1 MPRREMRPPHPP
13 QRSAGGWGMMR
24 RLTPLL
30 VLLAALALFFALGL
44 EHRLGFDALRAQH
57 QALAAWVN
65 LHPWSAPLI
74 YMAIYAL
81 VVLLSLP
88 AAALMTISGGYLF
101 GAWAGAAYAVIAATL
116 GATALFLIAKGS
128 LGDFLLAR
136 AGPGLQR
143 MRAGFAENAFHY
155 LLALRL
161 VPLFPFFLVN
171 LVPAFL
177 GVRWT
182 TYVAATFIGI
192 MPAAFVYALVGS
204 GIGTLFER
212 GGSFSAAEALTPQ
225 LIAGLCGL
233 AVLAL
238 LPVAYRRW
246 RGDAGD
252 DRA

>member
-1 MPRREMRPPHPP
+1 MLRRM
-13 QRSAGGWGMMR
+13 
-24 RLTPLL
+24 LPLL
-30 VLLAALALFFALGL
+30 VLLAGLALFFILGL
-44 EHRLGFDALRAQH
+44 EHALGFDALRAHRQV
-57 QALAAWVN
+57 LAAWVGQ
-65 LHPWSAPLI
+65 HACIAPLI
-74 YMAIYAL
+74 YMSIYAL
-81 VVLLSLP
+81 VVMLSVP
-88 AAALMTISGGYLF
+88 GATVMTISGGFLF
-101 GAWAGAAYAVIAATL
+101 GTWAGAAYAVIAATL
-116 GATALFLIAKGS
+116 GATILFQVAKGS

-136 AGPGLQR
+136 AGPGIRR
-143 MRAGFAENAFHY
+143 MRDGFADNAFHY

-171 LVPAFL
+171 LAPAFL

-192 MPAAFVYALVGS
+192 MPAAFIYALVGS

-212 GGSFSAAEALTPQ
+212 GGDFSPAAVLTPQ

-246 RGDAGD
+246 RGDAGH
-252 DRA
+252 RT

>member
-1 MPRREMRPPHPP
+1 
-13 QRSAGGWGMMR
+13 MMR

-30 VLLAALALFFALGL
+30 LLLTGLALFFALGL
-44 EHRLGFDALRAQH
+44 EHRLGFDALRAAH
-57 QALAAWVN
+57 RELADWVVLHAWI
-65 LHPWSAPLI
+65 APLI
-74 YMAIYAL
+74 YMSIYAV

-88 AAALMTISGGYLF
+88 VATVMTIAGGFLF
-101 GAWAGAAYAVIAATL
+101 GAWAGAAYAVMAATV
-116 GATALFLIAKGS
+116 GATSLFLIAKGS
-128 LGDFLLAR
+128 LGDFLLTR
-136 AGPGLQR
+136 AGPGIRR
-143 MRAGFAENAFHY
+143 MRDGFANHAFHY

-171 LVPAFL
+171 LAPAFL

-192 MPAAFVYALVGS
+192 MPAAFIYALVGS
-204 GIGTLFER
+204 GLGRVFDH
-212 GGSFSAAEALTPQ
+212 GGRFSAAAVLTPP

-246 RGDAGD
+246 RGDAGG
-252 DRA
+252 